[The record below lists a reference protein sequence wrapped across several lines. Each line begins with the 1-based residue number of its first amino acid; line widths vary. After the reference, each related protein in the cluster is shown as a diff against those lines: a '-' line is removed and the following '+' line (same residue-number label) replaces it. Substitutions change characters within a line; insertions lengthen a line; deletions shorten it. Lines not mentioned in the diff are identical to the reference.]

1 MWKEYT
7 KEYIRQ
13 NRAICASVM
22 AAALIA
28 ALFLS
33 FLCGLFYN
41 FWRDDIAGVV
51 EEEGSWHGRLTG
63 MFAEEDLSRIGT
75 FDHVKQVSVNEELS
89 GEAGMVV
96 DIVFDPVRAV
106 RKDMPSIAAAL
117 GLEEDAV
124 SYHFQLLSLYF
135 VRIPGDEY
143 PRLVMP
149 FYLAII
155 GAVCISMVLVIYN
168 AFAFTMNTRV
178 HQFGIFASVGATPA
192 QIRICLLQEAFRM
205 TMLPLLS
212 GILLGVI
219 LCRCVFGAI
228 IRMTEQIVGGRSAVF
243 TYPPV
248 LLAITFVIAVAAVF
262 MAAWMPARKMSRMTP
277 LEAICGNGEM
287 QLTKRKHSPILSFLF
302 GIEGELAGNFLKA
315 QKKAFRTTNLSLTLS
330 FMGFMLVQCF
340 FTLSDISTEET
351 YFARYQDVWDI
362 MVTVPDTGI
371 GEIQTKDMQALRALS
386 GIKDVALYQK
396 AEAVCQ
402 VPETWLS
409 KEVTV
414 LGGLEVLTDGQVMP
428 AEEGVLMVKA
438 PVVVLDDESF
448 RQYCGQIAREEAA
461 VFSEAKGAGETVKG
475 VVVINRVWDSLH
487 SHFRN
492 RSYVPF
498 VQETQDTVIL
508 CEAEQGGNTAKIPI
522 LAYGEE
528 APLLREEYED
538 YALVQIIPQSFWG
551 QIKEQIGGAEQ
562 DTYIRILAEDRTSPA
577 QLTQLEKN
585 VGQMLG
591 ESYSIESENRLAQK
605 TRNDEIIA
613 GYKFVLGGVCVL
625 LAIIGIANVFSNTLG
640 FLRLRKREV
649 VRYLSVGVT
658 PCGVG
663 KIFVLEALVTAG
675 RPVLITL
682 PLVTVLIGLM
692 IKASYL
698 NPMVF
703 IKRAPIGQIMLF
715 VVLIFGFVALAYYLG
730 GKKVLRNNISEVLRD
745 DVV

>member
-1 MWKEYT
+1 MWKAYAR
-7 KEYIRQ
+7 EYIRQ
-13 NRAICASVM
+13 NRAICSSVM

-63 MFAEEDLSRIGT
+63 MFGEEDLSRIGT
-75 FDHVKQVSVNEELS
+75 FDHVQRVSVNEELS
-89 GEAGMVV
+89 GEEEMVV
-96 DIVFDPVRAV
+96 DIVFDPVWAV

-155 GAVCISMVLVIYN
+155 VAVAISMVLVIYN

-192 QIRICLLQEAFRM
+192 QIRVCLLQEAFRM
-205 TMLPLLS
+205 TMIPLLS

-243 TYPPV
+243 AYPPA
-248 LLAITFVIAVAAVF
+248 LLAITFVIAAAAVF
-262 MAAWMPARKMSRMTP
+262 AAAWMPARKMSRMTP

-371 GEIQTKDMQALRALS
+371 GEIQTKDVQALQALS
-386 GIKDVALYQK
+386 GIKDVVVYQK

-409 KEVTV
+409 KEVTA
-414 LGGLEVLTDGQVMP
+414 LGGLAVLTDGQVLP
-428 AEEGVLMVKA
+428 TEGVLMVKA

-448 RQYCGQIAREEAA
+448 RQYCGQIGRGEAA
-461 VFSEAKGAGETVKG
+461 VYAEAKGAGETVKG
-475 VVVINRVWDSLH
+475 VVVINCVWDSLH

-498 VQETQDTVIL
+498 VQENQDTVIL
-508 CEAEQGGNTAKIPI
+508 CEAGQGGNMAEIPI

-528 APLLREEYED
+528 TPLLREEYED
-538 YALVQIIPQSFWG
+538 YALVQIMPQSFWG
-551 QIKEQIGGAEQ
+551 QIKEQIGGAER
-562 DTYIRILAEDRTSPA
+562 DTYIRILAKDRTSPA
-577 QLTQLEKN
+577 RLTQLEKD
-585 VGQMLG
+585 VRQMLG
-591 ESYSIESENRLAQK
+591 ASYSIESENRLAQK
-605 TRNDEIIA
+605 IRNDEMIA
-613 GYKFVLGGVCVL
+613 GYKFVLGGFCVL

-663 KIFVLEALVTAG
+663 KIFALEALVTAG

-682 PLVTVLIGLM
+682 PLVTVLLGMM

-703 IKRAPIGQIMLF
+703 IKRAPIGQILLF

>member
-1 MWKEYT
+1 MWKAYAR
-7 KEYIRQ
+7 EYIRQ
-13 NRAICASVM
+13 NRAICSSVM

-63 MFAEEDLSRIGT
+63 MFGEEDLSRIGT
-75 FDHVKQVSVNEELS
+75 FDHVQRVSVNEELS
-89 GEAGMVV
+89 GEEEMVV
-96 DIVFDPVRAV
+96 DIVFDPVWAV

-155 GAVCISMVLVIYN
+155 VAVAISMVLVIYN

-192 QIRICLLQEAFRM
+192 QIRVCLLQEAFRM
-205 TMLPLLS
+205 TMIPLLS

-243 TYPPV
+243 AYPPA
-248 LLAITFVIAVAAVF
+248 LLAITFVIAAAAVF
-262 MAAWMPARKMSRMTP
+262 AAAWMPARKMSRMTP
-277 LEAICGNGEM
+277 LEAIYGNGEM

-371 GEIQTKDMQALRALS
+371 GEIQTKDVQALQALS
-386 GIKDVALYQK
+386 GIKDVVVYQK

-409 KEVTV
+409 KEVTA
-414 LGGLEVLTDGQVMP
+414 LGGLAVLTDGQVLP
-428 AEEGVLMVKA
+428 TEGVLTVKA

-448 RQYCGQIAREEAA
+448 RQYCGQIDREEAA
-461 VFSEAKGAGETVKG
+461 VYAEAKGAGETVKG

-498 VQETQDTVIL
+498 VQENQDTVIL
-508 CEAEQGGNTAKIPI
+508 CEAGQGGNMAEIPI

-538 YALVQIIPQSFWG
+538 YALVQIMPQSFWG
-551 QIKEQIGGAEQ
+551 QIKEQIGGAER

-577 QLTQLEKN
+577 RLTQLEKD
-585 VGQMLG
+585 VRQMFG
-591 ESYSIESENRLAQK
+591 TSYSIESENRLSQK
-605 TRNDEIIA
+605 TRNDEMIA
-613 GYKFVLGGVCVL
+613 GYKFVLGGFCVL

-663 KIFVLEALVTAG
+663 KIFALEALVTAG

-682 PLVTVLIGLM
+682 PLVIVLLGMM

-703 IKRAPIGQIMLF
+703 IKRAPIGQILLF

-730 GKKVLRNNISEVLRD
+730 GKKVIRNNISEVLRD